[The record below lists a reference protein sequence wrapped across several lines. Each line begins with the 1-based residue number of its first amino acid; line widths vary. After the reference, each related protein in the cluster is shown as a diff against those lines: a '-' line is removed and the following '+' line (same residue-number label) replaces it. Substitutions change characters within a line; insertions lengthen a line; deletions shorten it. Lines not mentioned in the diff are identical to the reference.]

1 VRRVVIA
8 HDYLTQRGGAER
20 VVLALLQAFPDARVV
35 TSVYDPEG
43 TFPEFAE
50 ADIET
55 LFLQRI
61 PPLVHEPR
69 RAFPLLP
76 VAFGR
81 HRIRDAD
88 VVVCSSS
95 GWAHGVATDAPKVVY
110 CHTPARWLYEQ
121 DDYLAGHRL
130 SVRLAARMSAPPLR
144 RWERSAAASAAM
156 YIANST
162 TVQERIRRVYNRDSV
177 VVHPPIAFDPQGE
190 QTPVELP
197 FESFLLTIARDRGYK
212 NTAIVQQAA
221 ARAGRPLVVVGSSV
235 PSEETSVVRL
245 GRVTNSELRW
255 LYANADVLVAA
266 AHEDFGL
273 TPIEAMALGTPVVA
287 FRRGGYLD
295 TVKEGVTGLFFDRL
309 DERSVAE
316 AICGIDDAGLSREEI
331 ARRSRRFLLDG
342 FVTRMR
348 EIVAQVARA

>member
-1 VRRVVIA
+1 VTRVVIA

-20 VVLALLQAFPDARVV
+20 VVLALLQAFPDARLV

-55 LFLQRI
+55 LFLQHI

-76 VAFGR
+76 FAFGR
-81 HRIRDAD
+81 HRIVDAD

-121 DDYLAGHRL
+121 SDYLAGHRL

-144 RWERSAAASAAM
+144 RWERAAAASASM

-162 TVQERIRRVYNRDSV
+162 IVQERIRRAYGRKSTVL
-177 VVHPPIAFDPQGE
+177 HPPIAFDPHGE
-190 QTPVELP
+190 QTPVDLP

-212 NTAIVQQAA
+212 HTAIVEQACLTV
-221 ARAGRPLVVVGSSV
+221 GKSLVVVGSHE
-235 PSEETSVVRL
+235 PSRSHSVVHL
-245 GRVTNSELRW
+245 GSVTNSELRW
-255 LYANADVLVAA
+255 LYAKADALVAA

-273 TPIEAMALGTPVVA
+273 TPIEAMAFGTPVVA
-287 FRRGGYLD
+287 FRGGGYLD
-295 TVKEGVTGLFFDRL
+295 SVEEGISGVFFDRV
-309 DERSVAE
+309 DERSIAA
-316 AICGIDDAGLSREEI
+316 AIRSLEDAGLDQAEI
-331 ARRSRRFLLDG
+331 IGRSKRFLLDG
-342 FVTRMR
+342 FVSRMR
-348 EIVAQVARA
+348 EIVEQVAPA